1 MLDLSEPEFAEA
13 TCPSPDLSRPALSPG
28 VDLLGEVLGT
38 DPEDRQWLAT
48 RDGEFVYMGELAYRI
63 CEKCNGRRSTDQIA
77 AAVARSTGLHVEPAQ
92 VALIVQDELMPAG
105 LVCPGPPRPR
115 LLTGL
120 ARLPLAWSRLRGK
133 RFLEALT
140 AHFRHPAPRQAS
152 PIRRH

>member
-1 MLDLSEPEFAEA
+1 MLDLSEREFAEA

-38 DPEDRQWLAT
+38 EPEDRQWLAT

-63 CEKCNGRRSTDQIA
+63 CEKCNGRRSIDQIA
-77 AAVARSTGLHVEPAQ
+77 AAVARSTSLHVEPAQ
-92 VALIVQDELMPAG
+92 VAVIVQDELMPAG

-140 AHFRHPAPRQAS
+140 AHIRHPAPRQAS

>member
-1 MLDLSEPEFAEA
+1 MLDLSAPEFAEA

-63 CEKCNGRRSTDQIA
+63 CEKCNGRRSIDQIA

-120 ARLPLAWSRLRGK
+120 ARLPQAWSALRGK

-140 AHFRHPAPRQAS
+140 ARIRGPAPRQAS